1 VEQESE
7 VNFFDD
13 EGHIDNGEDFEIET
27 LPVACVEFALLA
39 GLDVPQAYDYVAK
52 QSTSPEYHEVSSD
65 EVTVKQPKSDA
76 EICEVFGA
84 KSDSQKG
91 HAGGSSMNWSAN
103 RLHPQR
109 RLSGKLNLILL
120 PWTRESPVLSPARK
134 CVQSLK
140 VVMFVVD
147 A

>member
-1 VEQESE
+1 MEQESE

-76 EICEVFGA
+76 EICEVFW
-84 KSDSQKG
+84 SQIGFPKG
-91 HAGGSSMNWSAN
+91 SRWWEQHELECQSSA
-103 RLHPQR
+103 
-109 RLSGKLNLILL
+109 
-120 PWTRESPVLSPARK
+120 SPKETIRQTEPNPTA
-134 CVQSLK
+134 
-140 VVMFVVD
+140 MD
-147 A
+147 